1 VSRPTPR
8 ATLHRH
14 LAAPWPQRLAHR
26 ARRRPPPVRHPPRQ
40 PTRRPRHVRP
50 SRPDRLRSNLTRAGW
65 TAVDSRAVTVR
76 LGEDPADATDY
87 LADSGVGRAV
97 LDTIPATDKPAALQA
112 VTDALAP
119 HTTNDGVHLD
129 AAIWITTGTTMT

>member
-1 VSRPTPR
+1 MD
-8 ATLHRH
+8 
-14 LAAPWPQRLAHR
+14 
-26 ARRRPPPVRHPPRQ
+26 RRRQPSRHRHPP
-40 PTRRPRHVRP
+40 PR
-50 SRPDRLRSNLTRAGW
+50 D
-65 TAVDSRAVTVR
+65 
-76 LGEDPADATDY
+76 DPADYLGDY

-119 HTTNDGVHLD
+119 DTTNDGVHLD